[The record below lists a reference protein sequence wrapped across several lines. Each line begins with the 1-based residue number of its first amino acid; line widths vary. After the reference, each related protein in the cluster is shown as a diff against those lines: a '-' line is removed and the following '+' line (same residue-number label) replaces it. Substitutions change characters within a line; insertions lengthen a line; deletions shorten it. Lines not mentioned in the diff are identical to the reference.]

1 MTEKIIGILGGMG
14 PEATLNCFAKIIANT
29 PAEKDQ
35 DHIRVIID
43 NNPKIPDRT
52 SAILG
57 KGESPVEALVQSSQ
71 ALKNAGADFIII
83 PCVTVHYFYDQFAPR
98 SPLPIISILD
108 VVAEAIKSEHPDM
121 KKIGLM
127 ATNGT
132 VQTGIFQ
139 KRLAREN
146 IETMVCDAD
155 HQDRVMQ
162 AIYALKSSPTPET
175 RRQIT
180 ATFQAAAQS
189 LVQKGAQGIVA
200 GCTEIP
206 LALSQE
212 HLDVPYFDALNLLA
226 RAAIRQAGREPK

>member
-1 MTEKIIGILGGMG
+1 VGEKIIGILGGMG
-14 PEATLNCFAKIIANT
+14 PEATLNCFAKILSNT

-52 SAILG
+52 GAING
-57 KGESPVEALVQSSQ
+57 TGESPVDAVVQSSQ

-83 PCVTVHYFYDQFAPR
+83 PCVTVHYFYDQFSKA
-98 SPLPIISILD
+98 SPLPILSILD
-108 VVAEAIKSEHPDM
+108 VVAQAIKAEYPDM

-132 VQTGIFQ
+132 VQTDIFQ
-139 KRLAREN
+139 KRLAKEN
-146 IETMVCDAD
+146 IETIVCDD
-155 HQDRVMQ
+155 NCQEQVMQ
-162 AIYALKSSPTPET
+162 AIYSLKSSPTPEA
-175 RRQIT
+175 RQQIT
-180 ATFQAAAQS
+180 ATFQAAAKS
-189 LVQKGAQGIVA
+189 LVQAGAQGIVA

-206 LALSQE
+206 LALSQD